1 MPPTS
6 EGVDNEEE
14 DIPNTIV
21 SNPEQAP
28 ASLNLGDPN
37 VENTDTNSIYEP
49 SVPIKC

>member
-1 MPPTS
+1 
-6 EGVDNEEE
+6 VDNEEE

-21 SNPEQAP
+21 SNPELQAP